1 MIGRVIWLTEESVI
15 PDSCVIADE
24 LSESEA
30 LDAGTE
36 EFEFVAE
43 SRLINS
49 RLAITL
55 LLRLMNGGGP
65 TLARN

>member
-1 MIGRVIWLTEESVI
+1 MV
-15 PDSCVIADE
+15 ADE

-36 EFEFVAE
+36 EIEFVAE

-55 LLRLMNGGGP
+55 LLRLINGGGP
-65 TLARN
+65 THARN